1 MKHWRYKLFL
11 AVALLS
17 LWPLGLVLDLRH
29 AAMAAFDAGALIFAL
44 TCVPLWLH
52 GKAEVIRKEA
62 ARDDA
67 NELLLLLLTGIIGAA
82 IMVSL
87 VSLVTHKDVI
97 SPGMTGLL
105 VATLLLSWL
114 FTNLIFTFHYARLY
128 YGSIDGAGDPE
139 GIDGDRRD
147 FGGLGF
153 PGHHDPEFADFV
165 NFAFV
170 IGMTSQTADI
180 NITHPKV
187 RRIATWHGFYAFA
200 FNLGILAL
208 AVNALAGG

>member
-17 LWPLGLVLDLRH
+17 LWPFSLVLDPMH
-29 AAMAAFDAGALIFAL
+29 AAMAAFDAGALIFLL
-44 TCVPLWLH
+44 TCVSLWLH
-52 GKAEVIRKEA
+52 GDATRIRGEAE
-62 ARDDA
+62 RDDA
-67 NELLLLLLTGIIGAA
+67 NQLQLLLLTGIIGAA
-82 IMVSL
+82 IMVAL
-87 VSLVTHKDVI
+87 VLLVTQKDEMP
-97 SPGMTGLL
+97 PGILALL
-105 VATLLLSWL
+105 VVTLVLSWL
-114 FTNLIFTFHYARLY
+114 FTNLIFTFHYARLF
-128 YGSIDGAGDPE
+128 YGRGDGGNEE
-139 GIDGDRRD
+139 GRD
-147 FGGLGF
+147 FGGMDF
-153 PGHHDPEFADFV
+153 PGHRDPQFSDFV

-187 RRIATWHGFYAFA
+187 RRITTWHGLYAFA